1 MNSHAELS
9 ASLVDLRAAGLPV
22 PCMDTSVEVRRAWT
36 SDDHAEQSI
45 AARLCAGCAGLAGCR
60 RFIEDHPD
68 EWGVYA
74 GSTDR
79 ERHRRPAP
87 PRRSPEGAE
96 AA

>member
-9 ASLVDLRAAGLPV
+9 ATLVVVLRAAGRPV
-22 PCMDTSVEVRRAWT
+22 PCMDTSAEARRAWT

-74 GSTDR
+74 GSVDR
-79 ERHRRPAP
+79 DRHRRPV
-87 PRRSPEGAE
+87 PRAGAKE